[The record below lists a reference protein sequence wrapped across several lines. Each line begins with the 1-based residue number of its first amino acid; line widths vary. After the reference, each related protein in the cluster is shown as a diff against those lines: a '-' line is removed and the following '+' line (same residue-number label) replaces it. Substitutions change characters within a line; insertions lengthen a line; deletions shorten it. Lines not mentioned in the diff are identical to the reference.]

1 MPAGPRRR
9 PWTLA
14 LIAAVI
20 LPLASQPAAGQ
31 TGAPKGVEFQN
42 IRVGFKGQSKIGTWT
57 PVRGDLIGG
66 TERFTG
72 TLELT
77 VPDDSGTPTTIRQ
90 PVDVAPGET
99 RSVTG
104 YVRSGGHDGEI
115 QVRLVDTGGRARFT
129 GSSAGSSSGAN
140 ALLPD
145 DTLVLLLGNPQGV
158 EGVST
163 LPGFSNVNTSIVK
176 RFEALKL
183 DAPEQELPG
192 RWYGYD
198 AAEAV
203 VLDGN
208 AREVLSAL
216 DTGRGEALKQW
227 VARGGHLILSAG
239 SRWQQ
244 LMDSSLREILPAL
257 PSGQIEIDDLR
268 ALESFAGSTA
278 QIEVPEGRRIQVT
291 KLEPIKERGARVL
304 SASSS
309 VPLVVRG
316 RYGFG
321 RVTLLA
327 IDVDQRPF
335 STWDDRSQFWV
346 KAIDLRRAG
355 GDVVLSGTQVG
366 GGRFAQNG
374 VRDLAGALRTDL
386 EQFPGVRLIPF
397 GWVAFFIFLYILLI
411 GPGDYFFLKKVLKG
425 RMELTWLTF
434 PAIVVVVSSLAYW
447 AAYVV
452 KGTAL
457 RVNQVDA
464 VDVDQEA
471 GLMRGT
477 SWVNLFS
484 PQNRDYDVSIVP
496 QAFDATTPDDPSQ
509 AKAPQGIETLT
520 SWFSSP
526 ESGFGGMGGGGIG
539 FSGGGYSYEPV
550 GGAERLSDVR
560 VPIWSTRCVS
570 TRWFG
575 PAPRPLIKSEL
586 TAFNVNQLNG
596 TITNLLDVA
605 LKDVMVAFNDQ
616 VYLMPTIEPG
626 ATVRVELDRKEERRL
641 SNYLNDLQA
650 TAGSARAKLVRS
662 IMFHDAGAETITSQ
676 MSSDP
681 LSYIDLSG
689 QLALDRPMLVATVD
703 RPGAILNLSNASAP
717 PQTDRTTVLRVIL
730 GLSDADTEGKPK
742 PKSSAATPR

>member
-1 MPAGPRRR
+1 MSAGPRRR

-14 LIAAVI
+14 LIAGVLLSIAGR
-20 LPLASQPAAGQ
+20 PAIAQ
-31 TGAPKGVEFQN
+31 TGAAKGAEFKN
-42 IRVGFKGQSKIGTWT
+42 LRVGFKGMYKLGTWT
-57 PVRGDLIGG
+57 PVRGELKGG
-66 TERFTG
+66 AERFTG

-90 PVDVAPGET
+90 PVDVAAGET
-99 RSVTG
+99 REVVS
-104 YVRSGGHDGEI
+104 YVRSGGHDGDI
-115 QVRLVDTGGRARFT
+115 QVRLVDTGGRRRFAET
-129 GSSAGSSSGAN
+129 VSGSTTGGSS
-140 ALLPD
+140 LLPD
-145 DTLVLLLGNPQGV
+145 DTLVLMLGNPVGV
-158 EGVST
+158 EGISN
-163 LPGFSNVNTSIVK
+163 LPGFSAVSTSDVK
-176 RFEALKL
+176 KFAALKL
-183 DAPEQELPG
+183 DNLEQDLPG

-198 AAEAV
+198 AVEAV

-208 AREVLSAL
+208 AREVLTAL

-244 LMDSSLREILPAL
+244 LMDSSLREMLPAL
-257 PSGQIEIDDLR
+257 PTGQIEIDDLR

-291 KLEPIKERGARVL
+291 KLELIKERGARVL

-321 RVTLLA
+321 RVTMLA
-327 IDVDQRPF
+327 VDVDQRPF

-346 KAIDLRRAG
+346 KAIDLRRSG
-355 GDVVLSGTQVG
+355 GDVVLSGTQAG
-366 GGRFAQNG
+366 GGRFAQNQ
-374 VRDLAGALRTDL
+374 VSDLAGALRTDL
-386 EQFPGVRLIPF
+386 EQFPGIRLIPF
-397 GWVAFFIFLYILLI
+397 GWVAFFIFVYILLI
-411 GPGDYFFLKKVLKG
+411 GPGDYFFLKKVLRG

-434 PAIVVVVSSLAYW
+434 PTIVILVSALAYW

-464 VDVDQEA
+464 VDVDQES

-477 SWVNLFS
+477 TWVNVFS
-484 PQNRDYDVSIVP
+484 PQNRDYDISLIPQSPDAAVP
-496 QAFDATTPDDPSQ
+496 ATPSE
-509 AKAPQGIETLT
+509 AKASPGTETLM

-550 GGAERLSDVR
+550 GGADHLSGVR

-570 TRWFG
+570 ARWFG
-575 PAPRPLIKSEL
+575 PAPRPVVKSAL

-605 LKDVMVAFNDQ
+605 MTDVMIAFNDQ

-703 RPGAILNLSNASAP
+703 RPGAILNLSNASTQP
-717 PQTDRTTVLRVIL
+717 ETRRTTVLRVIL
-730 GLSDADTEGKPK
+730 GLDEADAADKPTLK
-742 PKSSAATPR
+742 PAAAK